1 MRTCKFDQEGSCSSS
16 KAIWA
21 QISEGKIT
29 ERHGIHM
36 RVLFHQ
42 RPCIPAESNSIIDEH
57 RLTLQEELAQSRF
70 ALEIAYSNFDN
81 VTDPDLIDCYI
92 YEVNAVM
99 KRYKY
104 LLEQATE
111 KKLLPEHKH
120 SEAYRALSLF
130 S

>member
-1 MRTCKFDQEGSCSSS
+1 
-16 KAIWA
+16 
-21 QISEGKIT
+21 
-29 ERHGIHM
+29 M

-42 RPCIPAESNSIIDEH
+42 QPCVPAETDSIVDGQK
-57 RLTLQEELAQSRF
+57 LTIQEELAQSRF
-70 ALEIAYSNFDN
+70 ALEVAYSNFDN

-104 LLEQATE
+104 LLEQAAE
-111 KKLLPEHKH
+111 MELLPENKH
-120 SEAYRALSLF
+120 PEAYRALSLF